1 MGQRM
6 DTALKKE
13 LKGTAHPTMT
23 IPTRQVILE
32 MYQRGLSIEEI
43 AAERNVN
50 PVTIEGHIGD
60 LIEMGE
66 IVDVERLIRPER
78 YEVIARALEN
88 IGSEVLKPVK
98 EFLGDEYSYGEIRL
112 ARAIM
117 NQAK

>member
-1 MGQRM
+1 MGLEMER
-6 DTALKKE
+6 ASKKE
-13 LKGTAHPTMT
+13 PQPSAPPTIT
-23 IPTRQVILE
+23 VPTRQVTLE

-43 AAERNVN
+43 ATERNLKA
-50 PVTIEGHIGD
+50 VTIEGHIAE

-66 IVDVERLIRPER
+66 IVDGERLVRPER
-78 YEVIARALEN
+78 YEVIAQALEN

-117 NQAK
+117 NQAR